1 MLIVVILDTN
11 ITHDGKLQILLCAPQ
26 VESLVERVI
35 VFLLSQVVERELEV
49 GSLFSLHPRTESCK
63 LLWRDGQ
70 AVGFYTVKHKGET
83 EGRGVGAAF
92 LGGAVC
98 SFHPVNILQLCLSP
112 AGSPSQSCFL
122 ISINGP
128 RCLQRVQRRR
138 SQSKTFLSALFTH
151 TVKQIKAV
159 SVMPLPH
166 LSLKDAVN
174 CKCV

>member
-1 MLIVVILDTN
+1 MCSPGGVPGGEGDCVPAESGSGEAPGGRLAVLPAPSDRE
-11 ITHDGKLQILLCAPQ
+11 LQTA
-26 VESLVERVI
+26 VERRSSCWV
-35 VFLLSQVVERELEV
+35 
-49 GSLFSLHPRTESCK
+49 LHRQTQR
-63 LLWRDGQ
+63 WDGRQ
-70 AVGFYTVKHKGET
+70 RWK
-83 EGRGVGAAF
+83 VGAAF

-138 SQSKTFLSALFTH
+138 SQSKTFLFALFTH
-151 TVKQIKAV
+151 TVKQMKAV